1 MKRPIVYQ
9 AHEKSYQYKY
19 KDHFRNPESLYS
31 GFSKVVI
38 SVWPHANIIG
48 NNEAFNI
55 EHDLGARQ

>member
-31 GFSKVVI
+31 DFRKLLSAFDHMPTLLVI
-38 SVWPHANIIG
+38 TKRL
-48 NNEAFNI
+48 I
-55 EHDLGARQ
+55 EHDLEARQ